1 MLSESGGDPPST
13 QRILRSQMKRRR
25 TTQLT
30 ATIVLGA
37 VFVLSLG
44 ANLGLFFANP
54 LKRSKP
60 LGRIVSEADGHDR
73 NADEELAYLLV
84 KLELATRREI
94 GSHFTRHQS
103 PVPGVDKLYQ
113 RLLVK
118 NMILPA
124 AVAGAVFAET
134 VPNATQGRAWVRMV
148 VDDPRN
154 PNNRGDEV
162 ALELLA
168 ELRAGAE
175 TTERNSHDAYY
186 YAEPI
191 KAKAACMYC
200 HGEPKGAPDPY
211 FPQYEKDGWRDGE
224 IIGAVV
230 SRVVSQRDPR
240 TNGTIER

>member
-1 MLSESGGDPPST
+1 MFSESGSEPTDVEHT
-13 QRILRSQMKRRR
+13 LHSQMKRRS
-25 TTQLT
+25 TIQVA
-30 ATIVLGA
+30 ATIVAGTVL
-37 VFVLSLG
+37 VLSLG

-54 LKRSKP
+54 QQKAKP
-60 LGRIVSEADGHDR
+60 QGLTPPIPADHDW
-73 NADEELAYLLV
+73 NADEQLAYLLV
-84 KLELATRREI
+84 KLELATRSVI

-124 AVAGAVFAET
+124 AVAGAIFAET
-134 VPNATQGRAWVRMV
+134 VPNATEGRAWVKMV

-154 PNNRGDEV
+154 PNNRGDEIAV
-162 ALELLA
+162 ELLA
-168 ELRAGAE
+168 ELRAGAGA
-175 TTERNSHDAYY
+175 TKRTSQDAHY

-211 FPQYEKDGWRDGE
+211 FPQYKKDGWHDGE

-230 SRVVSQRDPR
+230 SRVAAEKSS
-240 TNGTIER
+240 GG

>member
-1 MLSESGGDPPST
+1 
-13 QRILRSQMKRRR
+13 MKSRCSI
-25 TTQLT
+25 QL
-30 ATIVLGA
+30 AAVIVLGA
-37 VFVLSLG
+37 ICIPSVV

-54 LKRSKP
+54 RDTSKP
-60 LGRIVSEADGHDR
+60 AVEYVLEPDEHDR

-84 KLELATRREI
+84 KLELATRSEI
-94 GSHFTRHQS
+94 GGHLTRHQS
-103 PVPGVDKLYQ
+103 GVPGVDILYK
-113 RLLVK
+113 RLMVK

-134 VPNATQGRAWVRMV
+134 VPNATRGRAWVKMV

-175 TTERNSHDAYY
+175 TAERTSDDAYY

-191 KAKAACMYC
+191 KAKTGCLYC
-200 HGEPKGAPDPY
+200 HGEPAGAPDPN
-211 FPQYEKDGWRDGE
+211 FPQYTKDGWRDGE
-224 IIGAVV
+224 IIGAVI
-230 SRVVSQRDPR
+230 SRVAPNPPSDS
-240 TNGTIER
+240 

>member
-1 MLSESGGDPPST
+1 MPEPAE
-13 QRILRSQMKRRR
+13 Q
-25 TTQLT
+25 
-30 ATIVLGA
+30 
-37 VFVLSLG
+37 
-44 ANLGLFFANP
+44 
-54 LKRSKP
+54 
-60 LGRIVSEADGHDR
+60 DR
-73 NADEELAYLLV
+73 NPDEQLAYLLV

-94 GSHFTRHQS
+94 GGHFTRHQS

-134 VPNATQGRAWVRMV
+134 VPHATQGRAWVKMV

-168 ELRAGAE
+168 ELRAGAG
-175 TTERNSHDAYY
+175 TAERTSQDAYY

-191 KAKAACMYC
+191 KAKAVCLYC

-211 FPQYEKDGWRDGE
+211 VPQYKKDGWRDGD
-224 IIGAVV
+224 IIGALVSLVV
-230 SRVVSQRDPR
+230 SHPHSDH
-240 TNGTIER
+240 

>member
-1 MLSESGGDPPST
+1 
-13 QRILRSQMKRRR
+13 MKRQR
-25 TTQLT
+25 TMQLA
-30 ATIVLGA
+30 ATIVAG
-37 VFVLSLG
+37 VIFVLSIG

-54 LKRSKP
+54 RTASKP
-60 LGRIVSEADGHDR
+60 QGIIVPEPAGHDR
-73 NADEELAYLLV
+73 NADEQLAYLLV

-94 GSHFTRHQS
+94 ASHFTRHQS
-103 PVPGVDKLYQ
+103 PVPGVTKLYQ

-134 VPNATQGRAWVRMV
+134 VPNATQGRAWVKMV

-154 PNNRGDEV
+154 PNNRGDEI

-168 ELRAGAE
+168 ELREGAGTAE
-175 TTERNSHDAYY
+175 RTSRDAYY

-200 HGEPKGAPDPY
+200 HGEPKGKPDPY
-211 FPQYEKDGWRDGE
+211 FPQYKKDGWRDGE
-224 IIGAVV
+224 IIGAVI
-230 SRVVSQRDPR
+230 SRVAAYG
-240 TNGTIER
+240 GTDR

>member
-1 MLSESGGDPPST
+1 MVSKNGSDPPSAK
-13 QRILRSQMKRRR
+13 RVPSSQMKKRR
-25 TTQLT
+25 TMQLA
-30 ATIVLGA
+30 ATIVAGA
-37 VFVLSLG
+37 VLVLSLG

-54 LKRSKP
+54 RTASKP
-60 LGRIVSEADGHDR
+60 QGAYGPEPADHDR
-73 NADEELAYLLV
+73 NADEQLAYLLV

-94 GSHFTRHQS
+94 GSHFIRHQS
-103 PVPGVDKLYQ
+103 FVPGVDKLYQ

-134 VPNATQGRAWVRMV
+134 VPNATQGRAWVKMV

-168 ELRAGAE
+168 ELRAGAG
-175 TTERNSHDAYY
+175 TTERASQNAYY

-200 HGEPKGAPDPY
+200 HGEPKGASDPY
-211 FPQYEKDGWRDGE
+211 FPQYKKDGWREGE
-224 IIGAVV
+224 IIGAVI
-230 SRVVSQRDPR
+230 SRVASHPD
-240 TNGTIER
+240 TDH

>member
-1 MLSESGGDPPST
+1 M
-13 QRILRSQMKRRR
+13 
-25 TTQLT
+25 QLA
-30 ATIVLGA
+30 ATIVAGV

-54 LKRSKP
+54 QKTSKP
-60 LGRIVSEADGHDR
+60 QEIYAPEPTDHDR
-73 NADEELAYLLV
+73 NADEQLAYLLV

-103 PVPGVDKLYQ
+103 SVPGVNKLYQ
-113 RLLVK
+113 RLLIK

-124 AVAGAVFAET
+124 AVAGAIFAET
-134 VPNATQGRAWVRMV
+134 VPNATQGRAWVKMV

-154 PNNRGDEV
+154 PDNRGDEV

-168 ELRAGAE
+168 ELRAGAG
-175 TTERNSHDAYY
+175 TSERWSKDAYY

-211 FPQYEKDGWRDGE
+211 FPQYKKDGWREGE
-224 IIGAVV
+224 IIGAVI
-230 SRVVSQRDPR
+230 SRVVSHRDSDH
-240 TNGTIER
+240 

>member
-1 MLSESGGDPPST
+1 MNR
-13 QRILRSQMKRRR
+13 QRTL
-25 TTQLT
+25 QLT
-30 ATIVLGA
+30 AATVAGVLLI
-37 VFVLSLG
+37 LSLG
-44 ANLGLFFANP
+44 TNLGVFFANP
-54 LKRSKP
+54 RVVSNPQRNANATEQTEPTRS
-60 LGRIVSEADGHDR
+60 
-73 NADEELAYLLV
+73 ADEELAYLLV

-94 GSHFTRHQS
+94 ASHFTRHQS
-103 PVPGVDKLYQ
+103 SVPGVDKIYQ

-134 VPNATQGRAWVRMV
+134 VPNATRGRAWVKMV

-168 ELRAGAE
+168 ELRAGAG
-175 TTERNSHDAYY
+175 TTERTSRDAYY

-191 KAKAACMYC
+191 KAKAACLYC

-211 FPQYEKDGWRDGE
+211 FPQYKKDGWRDGD

-230 SRVVSQRDPR
+230 ARVAREAVTDVV
-240 TNGTIER
+240 EADLE

>member
-1 MLSESGGDPPST
+1 MLSESGSEPHSAAPT
-13 QRILRSQMKRRR
+13 QHGRMKTRR
-25 TTQLT
+25 TMQL
-30 ATIVLGA
+30 AAMIVAGA
-37 VFVLSLG
+37 ILVLSLG
-44 ANLGLFFANP
+44 ANLGLFFVNP
-54 LKRSKP
+54 PKGSKP
-60 LGRIVSEADGHDR
+60 QAVYVPEPADRHR
-73 NADEELAYLLV
+73 NADEQLAYLLV

-94 GSHFTRHQS
+94 ASHFTRHQS

-134 VPNATQGRAWVRMV
+134 VPNATQGRAWVKMV

-168 ELRAGAE
+168 ELRAGAG
-175 TTERNSHDAYY
+175 TAERTSHDAYY

-211 FPQYEKDGWRDGE
+211 FPQYKKDGWREGE
-224 IIGAVV
+224 IIGAVI
-230 SRVVSQRDPR
+230 SRVVSHRDSDH
-240 TNGTIER
+240 

>member
-1 MLSESGGDPPST
+1 MCSENGSDPTGT
-13 QRILRSQMKRRR
+13 QCAQRSQVKRRR
-25 TTQLT
+25 TMQLA
-30 ATIVLGA
+30 ATIAAGTI
-37 VFVLSLG
+37 FVLSLG

-54 LKRSKP
+54 RKTSKP
-60 LGRIVSEADGHDR
+60 QATSVPAPPEHDR
-73 NADEELAYLLV
+73 NADEQLAYLLV

-103 PVPGVDKLYQ
+103 AVPGVDKLYQ

-134 VPNATQGRAWVRMV
+134 VPNATQGRAWVKMV
-148 VDDPRN
+148 VDYPRN

-168 ELRAGAE
+168 ELRAGAG
-175 TTERNSHDAYY
+175 TTERTSQDAYY

-211 FPQYEKDGWRDGE
+211 FPQYKKDGWREGE

-230 SRVVSQRDPR
+230 SRVASRPDS
-240 TNGTIER
+240 GH

>member
-1 MLSESGGDPPST
+1 MVSESGRDSPSAAHA
-13 QRILRSQMKRRR
+13 LRDQLKRRR
-25 TTQLT
+25 PMQLA
-30 ATIVLGA
+30 ATIAVGA
-37 VFVLSLG
+37 VLVLSLG
-44 ANLGLFFANP
+44 VNLGLFFANP
-54 LKRSKP
+54 QMPSKP
-60 LGRIVSEADGHDR
+60 QEIDMPEPVDHDR
-73 NADEELAYLLV
+73 SADEQLAYLLV

-94 GSHFTRHQS
+94 GGHFTRHQS
-103 PVPGVDKLYQ
+103 SVPGVDKLYQ

-134 VPNATQGRAWVRMV
+134 VPNATQGRAWVKMV

-168 ELRAGAE
+168 ELRAGAA
-175 TTERNSHDAYY
+175 TTERTSHDAYY

-200 HGEPKGAPDPY
+200 HGQPKGAPDPY
-211 FPQYEKDGWRDGE
+211 FPQFEKDGWRDGE
-224 IIGAVV
+224 IIGAVI
-230 SRVVSQRDPR
+230 SRVAPQAHSDD
-240 TNGTIER
+240 

>member
-1 MLSESGGDPPST
+1 MFSESGSNSSSAEHT
-13 QRILRSQMKRRR
+13 LRSQMNRRR
-25 TTQLT
+25 TMQLA
-30 ATIVLGA
+30 ATIVVGA
-37 VFVLSLG
+37 VLVLSVG

-54 LKRSKP
+54 RETSKP
-60 LGRIVSEADGHDR
+60 QGIYVPKLAEDDR
-73 NADEELAYLLV
+73 NADEQLAYLLV

-94 GSHFTRHQS
+94 GSHYTRHQS
-103 PVPGVDKLYQ
+103 SVPGVDKLYQ
-113 RLLVK
+113 RLLIK

-168 ELRAGAE
+168 ELRAGAA
-175 TTERNSHDAYY
+175 TAERTSNDAYY

-211 FPQYEKDGWRDGE
+211 FPQYKKDGWRDGE

-230 SRVVSQRDPR
+230 SRVVSHPQSDH
-240 TNGTIER
+240 

>member
-1 MLSESGGDPPST
+1 M
-13 QRILRSQMKRRR
+13 
-25 TTQLT
+25 QLT
-30 ATIVLGA
+30 AMIVAGS

-44 ANLGLFFANP
+44 VNLGLFFANP
-54 LKRSKP
+54 RTTSKP
-60 LGRIVSEADGHDR
+60 QGVYVPEPAEHDR
-73 NADEELAYLLV
+73 SADEQLAYLLV

-94 GSHFTRHQS
+94 GGHFTRHQS
-103 PVPGVDKLYQ
+103 SVPGVDKLYQ

-124 AVAGAVFAET
+124 AVAGAIFAET
-134 VPNATQGRAWVRMV
+134 VPSATQGRAWVKMV

-168 ELRAGAE
+168 ELRAGAR
-175 TTERNSHDAYY
+175 TTERTSQGAYY

-191 KAKAACMYC
+191 KAKAVCMYC

-211 FPQYEKDGWRDGE
+211 FPQYKKDGWREEE

-230 SRVVSQRDPR
+230 SRVVSHPHSDH
-240 TNGTIER
+240 